1 MTVARGLSRRCTLL
15 YGTML
20 VASLAAAGC
29 ERPVAVTGPGGLPV
43 ASVTVTPA
51 PASVNEG
58 KTVQLAA
65 TLKDAAGNVLT
76 GRTVAWTSDNATVA
90 TVSAG
95 GLVTGK
101 VAGTATITATS
112 EGQSG
117 TSAVTVIHVAVASVA
132 VSPTTASIVVGGTA
146 QLTAIPKDAAGN
158 PLTGR
163 TVTWASNNVAVATVS
178 AGGLVTGKVAGTATI
193 TATSEGQSGSAA
205 VAVMASS
212 GTLVT
217 DASRVFTEP
226 SVPKPGYLAP
236 VVLAPFGTTVTRV
249 VGDPGTAIAFAS
261 GTGTWGGTRAPPI
274 RTSGSRCRGAS

>member
-29 ERPVAVTGPGGLPV
+29 ERPVAITGPGGPV

-65 TLKDAAGNVLT
+65 TLKDAAGDVLT

-132 VSPTTASIVVGGTA
+132 VSPTTATIVVGGTA

-212 GTLVT
+212 GTRCLR
-217 DASRVFTEP
+217 SRACR
-226 SVPKPGYLAP
+226 SRGIW
-236 VVLAPFGTTVTRV
+236 RRWCWRR
-249 VGDPGTAIAFAS
+249 S
-261 GTGTWGGTRAPPI
+261 GRQ
-274 RTSGSRCRGAS
+274 